1 MTNDSYAACMHVYI
15 IMPIY
20 GMCTLYTWPD
30 SGGVGGW
37 FIVIKH
43 SVQMVVA

>member
-20 GMCTLYTWPD
+20 GMCTLYIP
-30 SGGVGGW
+30 GLIVVGLVDGL
-37 FIVIKH
+37 VIKN
-43 SVQMVVA
+43 SDQMVVA